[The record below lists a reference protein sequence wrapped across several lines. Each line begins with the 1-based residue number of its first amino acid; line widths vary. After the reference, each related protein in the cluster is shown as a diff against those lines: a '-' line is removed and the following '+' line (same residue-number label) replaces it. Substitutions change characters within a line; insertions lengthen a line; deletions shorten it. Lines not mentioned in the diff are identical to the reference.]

1 LRELGGVIEHYFVV
15 LDRNEGASEL
25 LASEGVKLDPLCTVT
40 EEFWQ
45 LIDKISRGEI

>member
-1 LRELGGVIEHYFVV
+1 
-15 LDRNEGASEL
+15 
-25 LASEGVKLDPLCTVT
+25 VKLDPLCTVT